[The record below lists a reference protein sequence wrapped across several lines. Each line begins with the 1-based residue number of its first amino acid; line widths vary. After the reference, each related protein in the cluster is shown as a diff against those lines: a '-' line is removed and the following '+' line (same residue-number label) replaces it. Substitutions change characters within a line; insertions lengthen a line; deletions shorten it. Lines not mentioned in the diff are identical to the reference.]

1 MKKSLSR
8 KPIALILTVVMI
20 ASLAFST
27 PVFATMSG
35 ASGGISYTGTV
46 ADVVG
51 DGTAESPYEIGT
63 PDQLKEIP
71 TLGLSAHYRLT
82 SDIVINGGTNV
93 WVPIGIDTAT
103 VFSGSFDGDGHTI
116 TMGTA
121 AEPVVFTTA
130 RYAGLFGVIRGDG
143 TTVNVKDLTVAGAI
157 VSAYA
162 AGNQGATGAVAAH
175 ILGSGIIENCAVSA
189 NVTAHRDAPSG
200 GVGGIVGK
208 ADTQNNTSKLLISGC
223 SMTGDVM
230 ADGRNSTLGGI
241 VGSDTFSGG
250 TILVVNCFTTGNVTA
265 EGRGVHA
272 GGVVGQHYNFG
283 TGNGS
288 VLVSQCYSTGT
299 VSVNS
304 KSDVAGG
311 AGDIIVGGVVGWN
324 YSGMGGLVTLSEC
337 YATGD
342 VALIDLEGGTR
353 NYVGGITG
361 ENYGDFFATAT
372 VTQCYATGLVTLDGS
387 GFVGGI
393 AGRNAGGSNGVAVV
407 EKSVALNKGVISGST
422 TIGRIVGST
431 GNKTLTDNLGLAAM
445 NDGLFTS
452 ETANGINGADLSEG
466 NAQLQSTYEA
476 LAWKFPDVWMMKG
489 FGGVQ
494 RPVFVQ
500 LAEASPAPA
509 LALSLDKVRL
519 NKGEYFNVKTAS
531 TETIESNTVA
541 LDFCFDSEQI
551 AYAGYT
557 LPVGVE
563 FVSREISESGLRLIL
578 MVQDYSMKDLVTV
591 MFEAKETV
599 LDSAELFKVVGR
611 FVVRAEAGKE
621 ILTLC
626 NILDYYQ
633 PDDPE
638 LIDLIYLSNV
648 IDAFGKSKNDTD
660 WPEYRRYDF
669 DGNGKIDILD
679 ITYAASYVKI

>member
-1 MKKSLSR
+1 MKKRLIR
-8 KPIALILTVVMI
+8 KPFAFVLTIVML
-20 ASLAFST
+20 ASFAFYA
-27 PVFATMSG
+27 PAFAAVSG
-35 ASGGISYTGTV
+35 TADSISHVET
-46 ADVVG
+46 VG
-51 DGTAESPYEIGT
+51 DIVGEGTAESPYEIGT
-63 PDQLKEIP
+63 LELLKEIP

-82 SDIVINGGTNV
+82 GDIVINGGTDV
-93 WVPIGIDTAT
+93 WVPIGIDTTT
-103 VFSGSFDGDGHTI
+103 VFSGSFDGNGYSI

-121 AEPVVFTTA
+121 TEPVVFTTA

-143 TTVNVKDLTVAGAI
+143 TTVNVKDLTIAGSI
-157 VSAYA
+157 ISAYA

-208 ADTQNNTSKLLISGC
+208 ADTQNSSSKLLITGC
-223 SMTGDVM
+223 SMTGDVL
-230 ADGRNSTLGGI
+230 ADGRNSALGGI

-250 TILVVNCFTTGNVTA
+250 TILAANCYTTGNVTA
-265 EGRGVHA
+265 EGRGIHA
-272 GGVVGQHYNFG
+272 GGVVGRHYNFG
-283 TGNGS
+283 TGSGS

-304 KSDVAGG
+304 KNDVAGG

-342 VALIDLEGGTR
+342 VSLIDLEGGTR

-372 VTQCYATGLVTLDGS
+372 VTQCYATGLVTLEGS

-407 EKSVALNKGVISGST
+407 EKSVALNKGVISGTT

-431 GNKTLTDNLGLAAM
+431 GNKTLTDNRGLAAM
-445 NDGLFTS
+445 NDGAFAS
-452 ETANGINGADLSEG
+452 EAANGINGADLSEG
-466 NAQLQSTYEA
+466 NAQLQSTYES
-476 LAWKFPDVWMMKG
+476 LTWKFPEVWMMKG

-494 RPVFVQ
+494 RPVFTQ
-500 LAEASPAPA
+500 LTEASPAPV

-519 NKGEYFNVKTAS
+519 NKGEYFNVETAI
-531 TETIESNTVA
+531 TEMIESNTVA
-541 LDFCFDSEQI
+541 LDFYFDSEQI
-551 AYAGYT
+551 AYAGHT
-557 LPVGVE
+557 LPAGVE
-563 FVSREISESGLRLIL
+563 FISREISEDGLRLIL
-578 MVQDYSMKDLVTV
+578 MVQDYAMKDLVTV

-599 LDSAELFKVVGR
+599 VDSAKLFKVVGR
-611 FVVRAEAGKE
+611 FVVRAGEDKE

-626 NILDYYQ
+626 NILDYYP
-633 PDDPE
+633 PDDLD

-648 IDAFGKSKNDTD
+648 IDAFGKSKNDAD

-679 ITYAASYVKI
+679 ITYAASHVKF